1 MAKQHRRGIGNMLYP
16 SWAAVGQ
23 RTLPIDQP
31 VFGWTQAS
39 LMSIA
44 LLVNAPRVAVWREL
58 PERPLRR
65 RTIRI
70 RRAVLDWR
78 S

>member
-44 LLVNAPRVAVWREL
+44 LLVNAPRVAVWREF
-58 PERPLRR
+58 PERFLLRR
-65 RTIRI
+65 IIRI
-70 RRAVLDWR
+70 RRADLDWR

>member
-23 RTLPIDQP
+23 RTLPIGHP

-39 LMSIA
+39 LTSIA

-58 PERPLRR
+58 PERLLRR

-70 RRAVLDWR
+70 RRAGLEW
-78 S
+78 SS